1 MLAPLSF
8 LVLLLYSS
16 GLSATRATEECCSE
30 KLTYTDD
37 GRIDEM
43 FVLVGQQQEQSEASD
58 GCEGGCVF
66 VRCLSLVV
74 VSSFLFKLGPEPAFG
89 WLGLSGSSGG
99 YISHA
104 LLRAFVAQL
113 GGDRLCFRRLTKHF

>member
-16 GLSATRATEECCSE
+16 GLSATRATEECCKE

-74 VSSFLFKLGPEPAFG
+74 VSSSFLFL
-89 WLGLSGSSGG
+89 
-99 YISHA
+99 
-104 LLRAFVAQL
+104 
-113 GGDRLCFRRLTKHF
+113 

>member
-8 LVLLLYSS
+8 LVLLLYSGQLS
-16 GLSATRATEECCSE
+16 SATRTTEECCAE

-43 FVLVGQQQEQSEASD
+43 FVLVGEQQQQES

-66 VRCLSLVV
+66 VRCLSLIPVS
-74 VSSFLFKLGPEPAFG
+74 SSFLVQ
-89 WLGLSGSSGG
+89 
-99 YISHA
+99 IM
-104 LLRAFVAQL
+104 
-113 GGDRLCFRRLTKHF
+113 

>member
-8 LVLLLYSS
+8 LILLLYT
-16 GLSATRATEECCSE
+16 GPLSATKRWKECCGE

-43 FVLVGQQQEQSEASD
+43 FVLVGQQQEESEASD

-74 VSSFLFKLGPEPAFG
+74 VSSSFLLN
-89 WLGLSGSSGG
+89 
-99 YISHA
+99 
-104 LLRAFVAQL
+104 
-113 GGDRLCFRRLTKHF
+113 